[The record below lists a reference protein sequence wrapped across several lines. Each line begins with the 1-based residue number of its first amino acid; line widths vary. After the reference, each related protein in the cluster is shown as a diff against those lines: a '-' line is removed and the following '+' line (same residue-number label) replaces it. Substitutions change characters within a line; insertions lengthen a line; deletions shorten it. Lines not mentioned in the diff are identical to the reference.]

1 MGKEIVTE
9 GVDYY
14 NIEVVREV
22 GVGVR
27 ALGGRGEVG
36 EAGGE

>member
-14 NIEVVREV
+14 NVEVVSE
-22 GVGVR
+22 GGEGVR
-27 ALGGRGEVG
+27 ALGGSGEVG
-36 EAGGE
+36 EEGGD